1 MNRLGLKDGYMLF
14 LLVIV
19 GKNYGHK
26 LAGLVEWSVKFKTMI
41 FLDDKLILS
50 GLTGKIEIS
59 ELSEIY
65 R

>member
-1 MNRLGLKDGYMLF
+1 MNGLGLKDGYMLF

-19 GKNYGHK
+19 GKKYVHK
-26 LAGLVEWSVKFKTMI
+26 LVVVKWSAKFKTMI
-41 FLDDKLILS
+41 FLKDKLILS
-50 GLTGKIEIS
+50 VLTGKTEIS

>member
-1 MNRLGLKDGYMLF
+1 
-14 LLVIV
+14 
-19 GKNYGHK
+19 
-26 LAGLVEWSVKFKTMI
+26 MI

-50 GLTGKIEIS
+50 VLTGKTEIS